1 MKKKYFQGDKEF
13 SVGVMAD
20 AFRKLSVRYAGR
32 LADQMD
38 AEIEVPAEPAAA
50 ADGAAAAAATVTRP
64 RTADEAAALYEHSV
78 FGQLAQTVVTEDAD
92 EARVAAAT
100 DLRLASNLRDPLGV
114 TERYPLPEGAFF
126 CPPAADSDLSLPYKV
141 GILFLQQAVVITHNV
156 INLILFLI
164 EFFLNTQAYNQ
175 DCILVLSQ

>member
-1 MKKKYFQGDKEF
+1 
-13 SVGVMAD
+13 MAD

-38 AEIEVPAEPAAA
+38 AEIEVPAEPAA
-50 ADGAAAAAATVTRP
+50 DGAAAAAAATVTRP

-100 DLRLASNLRDPLGV
+100 DPM
-114 TERYPLPEGAFF
+114 
-126 CPPAADSDLSLPYKV
+126 
-141 GILFLQQAVVITHNV
+141 AVPQIP
-156 INLILFLI
+156 IK
-164 EFFLNTQAYNQ
+164 
-175 DCILVLSQ
+175 